1 MECSAH
7 AYCPPKSAVEM
18 RCSRGTSSDG
28 TDRKSADDCKRCGR
42 GEYQR
47 EDGMGACEICGNGN
61 YSANELSC
69 EFCPVGEFC
78 LVLAGE
84 PAVGRVAGVAC
95 PFGSTTEGRG
105 SNTSNDCGCQ
115 VDTYDNNTAGPDIN
129 CKPCPV
135 GAECKRFGITL
146 AQLPLRSGYWRTS
159 ENSSDLRR
167 CPDASKK
174 NTGCIG
180 GVGDEGRCK
189 EYV

>member
-1 MECSAH
+1 MTCE
-7 AYCPPKSAVEM
+7 
-18 RCSRGTSSDG
+18 T
-28 TDRKSADDCKRCGR
+28 CGI
-42 GEYQR
+42 GS
-47 EDGMGACEICGNGN
+47 

-69 EFCPVGEFC
+69 ELCPVGEFC
-78 LVLAGE
+78 PGAGLLVGT
-84 PAVGRVAGVAC
+84 RC
-95 PFGSTTEGRG
+95 PLGSTTEGRG

-115 VDTYDNNTAGPDIN
+115 GGTYDNTTAEQDIN
-129 CKPCPV
+129 CEPCPF

-146 AQLPLRSGYWRTS
+146 AQLPLRYGYWRTS